1 MEGKILKAIEAL
13 NGKFDNLAKDVSVI
27 KDDICG
33 MKTEIS
39 GMKTEMGTMKDE
51 INTIK
56 TDISE
61 IKCKV
66 DAISEQTA
74 ILTEFRTETMQR
86 FELIESSIEVLG
98 KENFNNKI
106 ELVEIKKRIAK

>member
-1 MEGKILKAIEAL
+1 MEEKILKAIETL
-13 NGKFDNLAKDVSVI
+13 SGKFDNLAKDVSI
-27 KDDICG
+27 MKDDMST

-39 GMKTEMGTMKDE
+39 TMKND
-51 INTIK
+51 IGTIK

-61 IKCKV
+61 LKHKV

-86 FELIESSIEVLG
+86 FQLIESSIEVLG
-98 KENFNNKI
+98 KENFSNKV
-106 ELVEIKKRIAK
+106 ELVEIKKKIAK

>member
-1 MEGKILKAIEAL
+1 M
-13 NGKFDNLAKDVSVI
+13 ST
-27 KDDICG
+27 

-39 GMKTEMGTMKDE
+39 TMKND
-51 INTIK
+51 IGTIK

-61 IKCKV
+61 LKHKV

-86 FELIESSIEVLG
+86 FQLIESSIEVLG
-98 KENFNNKI
+98 KENFSNKV
-106 ELVEIKKRIAK
+106 ELVEIKRKLPSKYFHKFLIFS